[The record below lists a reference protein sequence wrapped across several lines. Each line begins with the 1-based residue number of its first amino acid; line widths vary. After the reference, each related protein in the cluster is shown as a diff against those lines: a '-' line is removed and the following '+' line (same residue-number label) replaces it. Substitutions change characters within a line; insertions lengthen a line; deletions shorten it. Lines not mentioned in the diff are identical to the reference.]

1 MEEQNMEKKYHG
13 IIPPIVSPVDV
24 NEDID
29 EEGFRGLIEYCIEG
43 GLHGFLVAGT
53 NGETMQLTQ
62 KNRNKA
68 IEVMLDQVKG
78 RVPVIAGCMD
88 TSTKRVIE
96 NIKALEDM
104 GGTCAAVTPIFYDR
118 HTSQDETVRH
128 FEEIL
133 KKTNVELV
141 IYNIPPFTGIK
152 LTPDTVIKIAEMDTD
167 RIVGYKDSTA
177 AFTDFLKVVERFRD
191 TPFSVLSGATPQAIA
206 GLLMGCD
213 GFVPALGPAFPE
225 MFVSAYEAGISKDVD
240 LARKYD
246 SLVRESGKILGMTK
260 NATAAA
266 KYAISLRGHID
277 KRVMMPQDV
286 VLPEEEEK
294 IKAKVAEIDE
304 KYNALRG

>member
-1 MEEQNMEKKYHG
+1 MQNKYHG
-13 IIPPIVSPVDV
+13 IIPPIVTPVNRDE
-24 NEDID
+24 NID
-29 EEGFRGLIEYCIEG
+29 EQGFRALIEYCIKG
-43 GLHGFLVAGT
+43 GIHGFLVAGT

-62 KNRNKA
+62 CERNNA
-68 IEVMLDQVKG
+68 IRIMLDQVKG

-88 TSTKRVIE
+88 TSTRRVIE

-128 FEEIL
+128 FEKIL
-133 KKTNVELV
+133 KETNVELF
-141 IYNIPPFTGIK
+141 IYNIPSFTGIK
-152 LTPDTVIKIAEMDTD
+152 LITDTVIKIAEIDE
-167 RIVGYKDSTA
+167 RVVGYKDSTA

-191 TPFSVLSGATPQAIA
+191 TPFSVLSGATPQAVA

-225 MFVSAYEAGISKDVD
+225 MFVSAYEVAISKNVD

-266 KYAISLRGHID
+266 KFAISLRGHID
-277 KRVMMPQDV
+277 KRVIMPQDYIQ
-286 VLPEEEEK
+286 PEEEAK
-294 IKAKVAEIDE
+294 IKAKLEEIDAMYAE
-304 KYNALRG
+304 LKK

>member
-1 MEEQNMEKKYHG
+1 MEKLYHG
-13 IIPPIVSPVDV
+13 IIPPIVSPVDADE
-24 NEDID
+24 NID
-29 EEGFRGLIEYCIEG
+29 EAGFRNLIEYCIEG

-68 IEVMLDQVKG
+68 IEVMLDQVNN

-96 NIKALEDM
+96 NIKAVEEM
-104 GGTCAAVTPIFYDR
+104 GGKCAAVTPIFYDR

-133 KKTNVELV
+133 DKTSIDLM

-152 LTPDTVIKIAEMDTD
+152 LTPETVIKIAELDEK
-167 RIVGYKDSTA
+167 RVVGYKDSAA

-225 MFVSAYEAGISKDVD
+225 MFVSAYNAGISKDVD

-246 SLVRESGKILGMTK
+246 SLIRESGKILGMTK

-277 KRVMMPQDV
+277 KRVMMPQDYI
-286 VLPEEEEK
+286 LPEEEGK
-294 IKAKVAEIDE
+294 IKAKVEEIDILYKE
-304 KYNALRG
+304 LKNSVK

>member
-1 MEEQNMEKKYHG
+1 MEKLYHG
-13 IIPPIVSPVDV
+13 IIPPIVSPVDADE
-24 NEDID
+24 NID
-29 EEGFRGLIEYCIEG
+29 EAGFRNLIEYCIEG

-68 IEVMLDQVKG
+68 IEVMLDQVNN

-96 NIKALEDM
+96 NIKAVEEM
-104 GGTCAAVTPIFYDR
+104 GGKCAAVTPIFYDR

-133 KKTNVELV
+133 DKTSIDLM

-152 LTPDTVIKIAEMDTD
+152 LTPETVIKIAELDEK
-167 RIVGYKDSTA
+167 RVVGYKDSAA

-225 MFVSAYEAGISKDVD
+225 MFVSAYNAGISKDVD

-246 SLVRESGKILGMTK
+246 SLIRESGKILGMTK

-277 KRVMMPQDV
+277 KRVMMPQDYI
-286 VLPEEEEK
+286 LPEEEGN
-294 IKAKVAEIDE
+294 IKAKVEEIDILYKE
-304 KYNALRG
+304 LKNSVK